1 MIPRTPEDCDNLFE
15 RHINAGE
22 LDALVGLY
30 EPGASLVNQDGSVAT
45 GPSAIR
51 EALSGF
57 VAMKPAIRMNIVKT
71 VRVGDDVAVIYN
83 DWTMRAAAPDGTP
96 IDLAGKATEIVRR
109 QRDGAWRFAFDD
121 PFSRG

>member
-1 MIPRTPEDCDNLFE
+1 MIPLTAEDCDNLFE
-15 RHINAGE
+15 RHINAGD

-30 EPGASLVNQDGSVAT
+30 EPGASLVNQDGSIAT

-57 VAMKPAIRMNIVKT
+57 VAMKPTIRMNIVKT
-71 VRVGDDVAVIYN
+71 VRVGDDVAVLYN

-96 IDLAGKATEIVRR
+96 IELAGKATEIVRR

>member
-71 VRVGDDVAVIYN
+71 TRVGDDVAVIYN

-96 IDLAGKATEIVRR
+96 IDLAGRATEIVRR